1 MKVMKTINTYIN
13 EHMDALGHDLK
24 VGDFIEFK
32 AADIWP
38 YGQIIEIT
46 DEDKPKY
53 IVKTLGWKGNPD
65 KKPKDQYNVKVDL
78 KNIFQVNIKFKP
90 GQEEQLKKD
99 GIII

>member
-1 MKVMKTINTYIN
+1 MSCNLCKLFIPTVVVVSYSVGFASIN
-13 EHMDALGHDLK
+13 
-24 VGDFIEFK
+24 EFK

-53 IVKTLGWKGNPD
+53 IVKTFGWRGDPD
-65 KKPKDQYNVKVDL
+65 KKPKDQYKVKVDL

-90 GQEEQLKKD
+90 GQEDQLKKD